1 MQQSDDDL
9 IHEGDSCEI
18 SSYEKRKL
26 GQIMILDCIEEPAG
40 QDFPVLS

>member
-9 IHEGDSCEI
+9 IQEEYSCEI

-26 GQIMILDCIEEPAG
+26 GQIMIFDCIEEPAG
-40 QDFPVLS
+40 QDFLVLS